1 MNDLKI
7 YVNNYFFQT
16 LYSESHYSDRP
27 EFYRTHEKLLW
38 TIYQLCQLG
47 THQISIV
54 NGAKSIVLQ
63 TSDAPILKQW
73 VAKNYPGFAQQ
84 LEEKI
89 YTQNPHPQD
98 RL

>member
-27 EFYRTHEKLLW
+27 EFYRTHEKSLW
-38 TIYQLCQLG
+38 TIYQFCLLG
-47 THQISIV
+47 THQISILDGV
-54 NGAKSIVLQ
+54 NSIVLQ
-63 TSDAPILKQW
+63 TNDALILKQW
-73 VAKNYPGFAQQ
+73 VAKNYPAFADQ

-89 YTQNPHPQD
+89 YTKQPHPLD
-98 RL
+98 IL